1 MIELKNCPY
10 CGGKAVVHPFI
21 YQVAEMPKP
30 IKLFGRWSLIKM
42 RYREIP
48 CNYEVECADFCDGFA
63 EDGVFAVG
71 ATKEE
76 AAEKWNKEVG
86 DGK

>member
-1 MIELKNCPY
+1 MTELKVCPY

-21 YQVAEMPKP
+21 YQIAELPEP
-30 IKLFGRWSLIKM
+30 IKLFGKWSLIKM

-48 CNYEVECADFCDGFA
+48 CKYEVECANLCDGFL
-63 EDGVFAVG
+63 ECEVFAVG
-71 ATKEE
+71 ETKEE
-76 AAEKWNKEVG
+76 AAEKWNEAVS